1 MIREYFY
8 LVHNY
13 LMTKSD
19 LIAGLSEKLDISKRL
34 AGDMINC
41 FIDLV
46 TEGLK
51 TDGEV
56 RLTGF
61 GTFKRT
67 HRAAR
72 AGVNPRSGEKIQI
85 AARHVPTF
93 KAGSELKKAVA

>member
-1 MIREYFY
+1 M
-8 LVHNY
+8 NK
-13 LMTKSD
+13 TQ
-19 LIAGLSEKLDISKRL
+19 LIDAMAAKLNVSKRL

-41 FIDLV
+41 FTDLV

-51 TDGEV
+51 KDGEV

-72 AGVNPRSGEKIQI
+72 NGVNPRTGEKIQI